1 MKLLALIASLDH
13 VCYRYRIEAFAWALA
28 EQGWLLQP
36 VPLCRATW
44 PRIAQLVAARH
55 ADAVILQRK
64 LLPLWQLAILR
75 RSAKCLIYDVDDAVF
90 CRDSY
95 HPKPPES
102 WQRTAR
108 FWATVYAADA
118 TIVGNEYLRQRAA
131 SYVEPDR
138 VHRVPT
144 CVEPARYPPAPHRG
158 VGSEARLVWIGQ
170 QATLPSLHC
179 LQPHLAA
186 ASEGLP
192 GLELRVICDQF
203 PRLAG
208 VRVVGRPWSSAS
220 EAAQLAECDIGIAWL
235 PDDPWSR
242 GKCGLKVLQY
252 MAAGL
257 PVVANPVGMNRHMV
271 LHGRTGL
278 LAKSPQEWAAAIR
291 KLAADPP
298 LRKRMGAAGRR
309 LVQRQYSVP
318 QWGPKLAS
326 AVAQTAARVRAVSQV
341 NDQDLRVGGA
351 TLRSRGPV
359 QREQAPLS
367 RPRPRDAAL
376 EREP

>member
-28 EQGWLLQP
+28 ERGWMLQP
-36 VPLCRATW
+36 APLPRQTW
-44 PRIAQLVAARH
+44 GRVRQLASARL

-95 HPKPPES
+95 HGKPPES

-118 TIVGNEYLRQRAA
+118 TIAGNDYLRRRAA
-131 SYVEPDR
+131 SYVEADR
-138 VHRVPT
+138 VHVIPT
-144 CVEPARYPPAPHRG
+144 CVEPSRYPPARHHR
-158 VGSEARLVWIGQ
+158 VGPAVRLAWIGQ
-170 QATLPSLHC
+170 QATLPSLHRA
-179 LQPHLAA
+179 QPHLAA
-186 ASEGLP
+186 VGRGLP
-192 GLELRVICDQF
+192 GLELRVICDRF
-203 PRLAG
+203 PRLSG
-208 VRVVGRPWSSAS
+208 VKVAPRPCSSAS
-220 EAAQLAECDIGIAWL
+220 EAAQLAECDVGVSWL

-257 PVVANPVGMNRHMV
+257 PVVANPVGMNRQMV

-278 LAKSPQEWAAAIR
+278 LATTPEEWAAAIG
-291 KLAADPP
+291 KLAADPE
-298 LRKRMGAAGRR
+298 LRQTMGDAGRR
-309 LVQRQYSVP
+309 LVRRHYRVA
-318 QWGPKLAS
+318 QWGPTLAVV
-326 AVAQTAARVRAVSQV
+326 VAQAAARVRAGSRIHS
-341 NDQDLRVGGA
+341 QDLPVDGA
-351 TLRSRGPV
+351 TPISRGPV
-359 QREQAPLS
+359 QRGPAPLS
-367 RPRPRDAAL
+367 RPRPRQAAL
-376 EREP
+376 GRQQ